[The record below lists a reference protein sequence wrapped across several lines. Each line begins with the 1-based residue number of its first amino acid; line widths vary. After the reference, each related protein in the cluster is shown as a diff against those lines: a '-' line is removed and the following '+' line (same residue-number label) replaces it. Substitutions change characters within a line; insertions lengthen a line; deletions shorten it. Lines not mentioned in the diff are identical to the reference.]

1 MPGIDRLSQV
11 QNEIKRRANR
21 KPVHWAWQV
30 AMLVCAG
37 MVLWFLAQ
45 LVYEWVD
52 GIVALQAQV
61 SYAKF

>member
-1 MPGIDRLSQV
+1 MCGIANLQQV
-11 QNEIKRRANR
+11 EYEIKRRTNR